1 MDATQRYWFDSQGYF
16 VVPGVLDDSL
26 LGSLQS
32 TMGPPTEQHDPGA
45 KEDNPLHWS
54 PAWREIM
61 DLPILRPILE
71 SLVGNHGLQRY
82 RENKSGAD
90 YLPTYRLDH
99 INVHQHVANG
109 FPGMDLHGG
118 WTTAGGSQF
127 FRYHDG
133 EFYNGLIVVAFEL
146 FDTTPNEGGFCCIP
160 GSHKANLPLPPGWSE
175 KGGDAGGLLKGIPAK
190 AGDAII
196 FTETLVHGTL
206 PWRVDAKRQTAFY
219 KFSPHATSWT
229 ADYFNFEDFTRYPD
243 MTDRQL
249 ALLEAPNARY
259 AGRRTRPSSKPDQ
272 S

>member
-26 LGSLQS
+26 LGSLRS

-54 PAWREIM
+54 AAWREIM

-175 KGGDAGGLLKGIPAK
+175 KGGDAGGLLKGIPAE